1 MGDSKSSFLVFGG
14 LVAAVILLIYLV
26 SGDGNRRLEASAIGT
41 NGLYTWLQA
50 SDVEVAQS
58 HRRVELP
65 EDNVSLR
72 LLPLFDTDLLAE
84 ERPPV
89 DNLEQRAQTT
99 QREIALNIVMEK
111 TVNVRSLVMLP
122 KWRTGVTMLSV
133 AHDSLLIPEG
143 HLERLLN
150 QLGLPKMAITR
161 PDVTLLE
168 ATTDGQGDVVL
179 YEPQVFDRRFVKGI
193 CTPYLSIPEGV
204 LIARCTLP
212 KSEPLFLLSDP
223 DLMNN
228 HGLTLGDNATVA
240 LNAIK
245 DIAAEREGIVYH
257 DTSDEILLSWEG
269 NLEREARPRT
279 ADDLSRYFTYPFS
292 LLWLG
297 TGFLFLIA
305 FWRGLIRFGPPAR
318 VDNDEVGASKTASIE
333 AKAYLLRL
341 TGQDHALVAEFA
353 NNRINDLS
361 SALLGKHVG
370 QDRTLLFKRLKAI
383 APSDAG
389 HLEEA
394 MVSLNTTDAQTPA
407 GELMRRIETF
417 EESYRRIRDELGNV
431 SRRR

>member
-14 LVAAVILLIYLV
+14 FVAAVVLLIFLV
-26 SGDGNRRLEASAIGT
+26 SGDSGRRLDASAIGT

-50 SDVEVAQS
+50 NDVEAVQS

-65 EDNVSLR
+65 EDDVSLR
-72 LLPLFDTDLLAE
+72 LLPLNDTDLLAE
-84 ERPPV
+84 APLPV
-89 DNLEQRAQTT
+89 DNLELRAQTT

-111 TVNVRSLVMLP
+111 IVNVRSLVMLP

-133 AHDSLLIPEG
+133 AHESLLVPERN
-143 HLERLLN
+143 LNLLLD
-150 QLGLPKMAITR
+150 QLDLPKMAITR
-161 PDVTLLE
+161 PAATVLE
-168 ATTDGQGDVVL
+168 ATTDGQGDIVL
-179 YEPQVFDRRFVKGI
+179 YEPQLFDRRFVKGV
-193 CTPYLSIPEGV
+193 CTPFLSVPEGV
-204 LIARCTLP
+204 LIARCAP
-212 KSEPLFLLSDP
+212 QKSEELFLLSDP

-228 HGLTLGDNATVA
+228 HGLTLGDNAAVA
-240 LNAIK
+240 LDAIRT
-245 DIAAEREGIVYH
+245 IAAEREGVVYH

-269 NLEREARPRT
+269 NLERETRPRT

-297 TGFLFLIA
+297 VGLLFLVA

-318 VDNDEVGASKTASIE
+318 IDNGEVGASKTASIE

-341 TGQDHALVAEFA
+341 TGQDHALAAEFA

-370 QDRTLLFKRLKAI
+370 QDRALLFKRLRAI
-383 APSDAG
+383 APRDAEQ
-389 HLEEA
+389 LEQA
-394 MVSLNTTDAQTPA
+394 VVSLNTTDAQTPA
-407 GELMRRIETF
+407 GELMRRVEAF
-417 EESYRRIRDELGNV
+417 EDYYRRIRDELGNI